1 MAVLAA
7 GGSQALAGGIH
18 YLGRECKSSPQS
30 PRHVQSRVQSHHWGL
45 GPRPPQQ
52 PLRAPPWAGGPGLLL
67 TEPQMPHP
75 GTAHIQPVPT
85 PVPTSDRGLIT
96 CEEFMGGRKVS
107 FAWQLPAGGGEGD
120 GEEWG
125 SLGCGGGAR

>member
-52 PLRAPPWAGGPGLLL
+52 PLRAPPWAGGAWPSSDRAADA
-67 TEPQMPHP
+67 PSRNSPHP
-75 GTAHIQPVPT
+75 ASAHP
-85 PVPTSDRGLIT
+85 SAHLR
-96 CEEFMGGRKVS
+96 
-107 FAWQLPAGGGEGD
+107 
-120 GEEWG
+120 
-125 SLGCGGGAR
+125 

>member
-7 GGSQALAGGIH
+7 GGSQGLAGGFIIWAESASRPPSPPAMCSPGCRATTGAWGPALH
-18 YLGRECKSSPQS
+18 SSPS
-30 PRHVQSRVQSHHWGL
+30 E
-45 GPRPPQQ
+45 
-52 PLRAPPWAGGPGLLL
+52 PLRGRGGPGPLL

-96 CEEFMGGRKVS
+96 CKEFMGGRKVS

>member
-7 GGSQALAGGIH
+7 GGSQGLAGGIH

-52 PLRAPPWAGGPGLLL
+52 P
-67 TEPQMPHP
+67 HP
-75 GTAHIQPVPT
+75 GTAHIQ